1 MVENNDPGPNKPTF
15 FQILISVVSAAI
27 GVQKSEILRRDFQST
42 SPLPFI
48 IAGLLFTVFF
58 IASIL
63 GIVFLIL

>member
-1 MVENNDPGPNKPTF
+1 MVENNDPGSNKPTF
-15 FQILISVVSAAI
+15 FQILMSVVSAAI
-27 GVQKSEILRRDFQST
+27 GVQKSEIRRRDFQST

>member
-15 FQILISVVSAAI
+15 FQILMSVVSAAI

>member
-1 MVENNDPGPNKPTF
+1 M
-15 FQILISVVSAAI
+15 SVVSAAI
-27 GVQKSEILRRDFQST
+27 GVQKSEIRRRDFQST

>member
-15 FQILISVVSAAI
+15 FQILMSAVSAAI
-27 GVQKSEILRRDFQST
+27 GVQKSEIRRRDFQST